1 MMIFV
6 SVPQIGDKINNDLL
20 GVGYHDKIPYH
31 DDNIICGT
39 SEIIIP
45 VTIFRYRY
53 TLSFTNFV
61 RNVFL
66 NYEMCFEYALPL

>member
-6 SVPQIGDKINNDLL
+6 SAPQIVDKINNGLL

-31 DDNIICGT
+31 DDTIICET